1 MKSLAQMKIFP
12 VGIEGYK
19 KINYIGS
26 GSYSDIWKV
35 EKDGEYYAMKVVKI
49 RDINPITLKHLK
61 TELTILRVT
70 DHPCIIKL
78 VEAIETENQLILI
91 LELCSE
97 DFKNRIFDEKRKFR
111 NELTETDILV
121 YFRQIVIGI
130 QYLHQNHI
138 IHRDIKY
145 ENILIC
151 DDLIKIS
158 DFGLSVITPEN
169 EYVSYMVGSPYYMA
183 PEMIK
188 EELYSYGVDVW
199 SLGVLFYSMLHKGKM
214 PFDIDREE
222 VKQYM
227 LQHIEKNEA
236 MRKSLFRSILNE
248 EPEID
253 SKITKSTRD
262 LLTKVLEKNPN
273 ERISVDQIL
282 SHPALNIGNIYYVE
296 ITEGGE
302 TKDIDDGYIF
312 YTDNKPS
319 KVEEYISFN
328 VIGEK
333 LEKGTLLYGAYIDYY
348 AAYPKIVPFRLE
360 EKARENV
367 EEAKIDTEV
376 EKAFVVLIKIA

>member
-1 MKSLAQMKIFP
+1 MKPIFKTMMK
-12 VGIEGYK
+12 
-19 KINYIGS
+19 
-26 GSYSDIWKV
+26 
-35 EKDGEYYAMKVVKI
+35 
-49 RDINPITLKHLK
+49 
-61 TELTILRVT
+61 
-70 DHPCIIKL
+70 
-78 VEAIETENQLILI
+78 
-91 LELCSE
+91 
-97 DFKNRIFDEKRKFR
+97 
-111 NELTETDILV
+111 
-121 YFRQIVIGI
+121 
-130 QYLHQNHI
+130 
-138 IHRDIKY
+138 
-145 ENILIC
+145 
-151 DDLIKIS
+151 
-158 DFGLSVITPEN
+158 
-169 EYVSYMVGSPYYMA
+169 
-183 PEMIK
+183 
-188 EELYSYGVDVW
+188 
-199 SLGVLFYSMLHKGKM
+199 
-214 PFDIDREE
+214 
-222 VKQYM
+222 
-227 LQHIEKNEA
+227 
-236 MRKSLFRSILNE
+236 SILNE